1 MRKIATHP
9 RTIFVLSLALLPAL
23 LLTPASGSA
32 RSSKVVAKKAPNAAL
47 KEVILTN
54 TKGLTLYSLSI
65 EKHGRFICTFA
76 CTSTWHPLVVP
87 AGVKPTGPVPL
98 GTVKRPDD
106 GHTQVTFKGRPLYVF
121 SGDHKKGQA
130 NGEGFKDV
138 GTWHAAKVE
147 SLSAPS
153 PEPQPQ
159 PKPENPYG
167 Y

>member
-1 MRKIATHP
+1 MRKIATYS

-23 LLTPASGSA
+23 LLTPASAGA
-32 RSSKVVAKKAPNAAL
+32 GGSKVVAKKAPNTTL
-47 KEVILTN
+47 NEVVLTN
-54 TKGLTLYSLSI
+54 TKGLTLYSLSV
-65 EKHGRFICTFA
+65 EKHGKFICTSN
-76 CTSTWHPLVVP
+76 CTALWHPLVVP
-87 AGVKPTGPVPL
+87 AGVKPTGPVAL

-138 GTWHAAKVE
+138 GTWHAARVG

-153 PEPQPQ
+153 PEPQPG